1 MTICKLYNIKNL
13 LFPKQKL
20 MSLDLGKK
28 NIGIALSDANLI
40 IASPHKVLKRK
51 NFTKDTNE
59 LINILE
65 SNFVGGLIIGWPLN
79 MNGTEGPMCNKV
91 RQFTDLFLKSHD
103 LPICFQD
110 ERLSTLAVEKKMISA
125 DISRKKRAQNVDV
138 LAATWI
144 LQTALDILSNIK
156 YDNKLDE

>member
-1 MTICKLYNIKNL
+1 
-13 LFPKQKL
+13 

-110 ERLSTLAVEKKMISA
+110 ERLSSLSAKNSLVE
-125 DISRKKRAQNVDV
+125 Q
-138 LAATWI
+138 
-144 LQTALDILSNIK
+144 NIK
-156 YDNKLDE
+156 TGHNKSLIDSTAAAIFLQQFLDSNLG